1 MKNLDLLS
9 VFWKFEH
16 VNITGCAMYYI
27 IQKSWYAKII
37 KIKVLFM
44 PKIRAQKWQK
54 NGGKKYYSWINN
66 NT

>member
-16 VNITGCAMYYI
+16 VNITGCAMYYT
-27 IQKSWYAKII
+27 IQKSWYAKIMKI
-37 KIKVLFM
+37 KILFM

-54 NGGKKYYSWINN
+54 KIGGKILFLNK
-66 NT
+66 